1 MNTFFVK
8 SFKFAEILQQRSIQY
23 AFHIYSGCWSI
34 SFFSRIFNEKRKAPT
49 EGGNVEKFRGTP
61 FPPFGRSLHPVAW
74 TAALRF
80 PRFRGFFWPLADALW
95 PKKNVRYLLQTN
107 KKFHDGRRK
116 REKPCEGFGGQQPT
130 TLPFKLTMSRW
141 RQRPYPSSIR
151 FFSGRFITWMR
162 WHKKL
167 LSLSWVLGLP
177 MGGGSY
183 LSFSP
188 GGLK

>member
-8 SFKFAEILQQRSIQY
+8 SFKFVEILQQRSIQY

-107 KKFHDGRRK
+107 KKVPWWKEKKGETLRRFW
-116 REKPCEGFGGQQPT
+116 GT
-130 TLPFKLTMSRW
+130 TTNNPPFQTNHEPLEAKAVPIIHPVFF
-141 RQRPYPSSIR
+141 RPLHNLDEMAQEAP
-151 FFSGRFITWMR
+151 
-162 WHKKL
+162 
-167 LSLSWVLGLP
+167 
-177 MGGGSY
+177 
-183 LSFSP
+183 
-188 GGLK
+188 